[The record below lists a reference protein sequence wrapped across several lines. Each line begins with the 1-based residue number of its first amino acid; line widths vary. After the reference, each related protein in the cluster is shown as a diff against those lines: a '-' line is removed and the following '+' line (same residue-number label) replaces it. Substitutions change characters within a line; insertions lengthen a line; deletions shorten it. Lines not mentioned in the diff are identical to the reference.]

1 VTYAGKFDKGYY
13 TPVNPEKYIGSKPPL
28 HRSSW
33 ERKVMEMFD
42 ANPNILK
49 WSSESLK
56 IPYQNP
62 FTGKYT
68 VYVPDFVVTYVD
80 AKGNH
85 ITEIIEVKPAKE
97 TFLEQAKSQKAK
109 AAVALNTFKWAAA
122 QVYAKNHGLSFR
134 VMTENNIFNN
144 PRGKG

>member
-1 VTYAGKFDKGYY
+1 MYGTKCQKGFFNPTNSKKYLGKNQPYF
-13 TPVNPEKYIGSKPPL
+13 
-28 HRSSW
+28 RSSW
-33 ERKVMEMFD
+33 ERLVMEMFD
-42 ANPNILK
+42 KNPNIK
-49 WSSESLK
+49 GWDSECLK

-80 AKGNH
+80 AKGNQ

-109 AAVALNTFKWAAA
+109 AAVALNTYKWAAA
-122 QVYAKNHGLSFR
+122 MAYAKERGLGFR
-134 VMTENNIFNN
+134 IMTEHDIFHN
-144 PRGKG
+144 PKGKA

>member
-1 VTYAGKFDKGYY
+1 MRSYVQGQYK
-13 TPVNPEKYIGSKPPL
+13 PVNPGKYVGTYPIIF
-28 HRSSW
+28 RSSW
-33 ERKVMEMFD
+33 EFKVMQMFD
-42 ANPNILK
+42 VNPNISS
-49 WSSESLK
+49 WASESLK

-80 AKGNH
+80 AKGNQKA
-85 ITEIIEVKPAKE
+85 EIIEVKPAKE

-122 QVYAKNHGLSFR
+122 QAFAKHHGMTFR
-134 VMTENNIFNN
+134 VMNEENIFNN
-144 PRGKG
+144 PKGKA

>member
-1 VTYAGKFDKGYY
+1 MRSYVQGQYKPINPSKYVGTYPIIF
-13 TPVNPEKYIGSKPPL
+13 
-28 HRSSW
+28 RSSW
-33 ERKVMEMFD
+33 EFKVMQMFD
-42 ANPNILK
+42 VNPNFTS
-49 WSSESLK
+49 WASESLK

-80 AKGNH
+80 AKGSQKA
-85 ITEIIEVKPAKE
+85 EIIEVKPAKE

-122 QVYAKNHGLSFR
+122 QAFAKHHGMTFR
-134 VMTENNIFNN
+134 VMNEENIFNN
-144 PRGKG
+144 PKGKA